1 MNEILKAA
9 LTSKYTMTDAEADQ
23 TIAKAKKDG
32 KLLELYEIAIM
43 KLELEMK
50 RSV

>member
-9 LTSKYTMTDAEADQ
+9 LTSKYTMTDAEAEQ

-50 RSV
+50 HSV